1 MYQVPPV
8 KGISLYK
15 ERDRDISDLWNPN
28 FEVVE
33 LEEIMRQKDDAAF
46 AKLLNRMRVKR
57 KKDKLSDEDDEVLSS
72 RVLSVDF
79 EADDYPKDALHI
91 FSTNIAVAEHNDKM
105 LRLRC
110 PDVRCFEAS
119 DFVKDPTTGSM
130 KRRDL
135 ARGGKDDLPDVV
147 KVGVG
152 ARVML
157 SRNVNVADGLV
168 NGAFGTVSGVAGG
181 QDDAREVATVFVQFD
196 NPKVQLESFNMFRK
210 DRSGRRVCEDG
221 SSATSNAPHGGVA
234 VYVRDVYRCS
244 EIPIPD
250 DIGLECVE
258 EGKRAPP
265 RDWGGGWK
273 TTSLSSDW
281 DEGGKPQAC
290 PVIGTRVENHKL
302 VRREVRAPPVIGEEG
317 GQSSPVIGEEGGKP
331 QSSPRD
337 WGGGRREVRAP
348 PRDWGGGRS
357 ELPPVIGE
365 EAGNPVI
372 GEEGG
377 QGQAVTWLEDPAQSI
392 QQGRKQN
399 LVQEKQTGEEPAIS
413 RRIQHISEECRFQG
427 HKIGGIGQDSNLGPL
442 GSESNTAVI
451 ELPHTKLIETG
462 EG

>member
-15 ERDRDISDLWNPN
+15 ERDRDIFDLWNPN

-250 DIGLECVE
+250 DIG
-258 EGKRAPP
+258 GRKKSSP

-302 VRREVRAPPVIGEEG
+302 VRREVRAPPVIGEE
-317 GQSSPVIGEEGGKP
+317 
-331 QSSPRD
+331 
-337 WGGGRREVRAP
+337 
-348 PRDWGGGRS
+348 
-357 ELPPVIGE
+357 
-365 EAGNPVI
+365 AGNPVI

-377 QGQAVTWLEDPAQSI
+377 KPRNSPRNWGGERWIGEKRETPGYKTPMSGVETPVHGGQAVTWLEDPAQSI
-392 QQGRKQN
+392 QQMGPLLGKEAE
-399 LVQEKQTGEEPAIS
+399 LGPGETDRGGTSHQQKDTAHTAFRSLIEARNTPAS
-413 RRIQHISEECRFQG
+413 QAR
-427 HKIGGIGQDSNLGPL
+427 GIG
-442 GSESNTAVI
+442 
-451 ELPHTKLIETG
+451 
-462 EG
+462 